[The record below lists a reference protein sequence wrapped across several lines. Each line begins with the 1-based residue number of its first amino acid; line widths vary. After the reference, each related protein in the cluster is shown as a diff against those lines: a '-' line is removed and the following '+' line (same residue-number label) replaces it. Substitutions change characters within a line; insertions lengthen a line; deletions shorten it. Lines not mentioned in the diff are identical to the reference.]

1 MQKENVE
8 TAYQY
13 CMNVARQHYEN
24 FPTASIFL
32 NPAQR
37 KATAAIYA
45 FARHADDLADEGEI
59 DASARL
65 AALEQYQ
72 HQLEQTLHGEFTND
86 PVFIALAD
94 AVSQFDLPQRAL
106 SDLLTAFRMD
116 VTKKRYADFSELLT
130 YCQFSANPVGE
141 LVLRL
146 HNACT
151 ERNELLS
158 DRICTALQ
166 LINFVQDLDEDYQQR
181 QRIYIPQDE
190 MRKFAVSEELFDA
203 RTPNAAMEAL
213 VQHQL
218 QRAQSMLLSG
228 AALVDTLHGKLK
240 LVIVLTICSGLRICA
255 KLQTRPNCFVRPTLN
270 LFDWVKIGL
279 QAISFRSSKAR
290 AKLAQTAE

>member
-8 TAYQY
+8 SAYQY

-32 NPAQR
+32 NSAQR

-45 FARHADDLADEGEI
+45 FARHADDLADEGKNE
-59 DASARL
+59 ASARL

-72 HQLEQTLHGEFTND
+72 HQLEQTLQGQITND

-94 AVSQFDLPQRAL
+94 AVSQFDMPQRAL
-106 SDLLTAFRMD
+106 TDLLIAFRMD

-146 HNACT
+146 HNVCT
-151 ERNELLS
+151 EQNKLLS

-190 MRKFAVSEELFDA
+190 MRKYAVSEELFDA
-203 RTPNAAMEAL
+203 RIPDTAMEAL
-213 VQHQL
+213 VQQQL
-218 QRAQSMLLSG
+218 LRAQTMLLSG
-228 AALVDTLHGKLK
+228 IDLVDALHGKLK
-240 LVIVLTICSGLRICA
+240 LIIILTICSGLRICE
-255 KLQTRPNCFVRPTLN
+255 KLQTRQNCFIRPTLN
-270 LFDWVKIGL
+270 IFDWVKIGL
-279 QAISFRSSKAR
+279 QAIYFRSLKAR
-290 AKLAQTAE
+290 AKLEQTSE